1 MITPSKY
8 FFFIAVLAIGS
19 LSAQYS
25 ARDRNLVE
33 AGFNRDGS
41 HSVFIE
47 YLKSKD
53 EQKIKAVL
61 LGLANLNDSTF
72 HDEIVSLDFV
82 KYGKYISFALSCNNP
97 SVISLDFLREKAKTV
112 QGTTSK
118 DVFDALGK
126 IGDSTDLKWITE
138 LNAANDAW
146 KAEGVSMAIA
156 NFALRGIKSPQ
167 SQPAL
172 LKILTKRSLDNKT
185 KFLAAYALLRTRPTP
200 EMVDDLKNQLSD
212 VLSGGVFEEEYDL
225 MKYLLLNLRFLQ
237 VSPYSPSEVKN
248 MLPGLPYTVQ
258 IDLVSTLQFFK
269 VEKEKELDALLEL
282 TGNSNENISSSVA
295 SMLKLMVIEPLVID
309 SKIDSFEKALFNHK
323 PGSSTFHELALSIFA
338 ILPQKRDNLISNK
351 EISENVRL
359 QISLISEYPELV
371 NSPFDDLTSIYFE
384 NPERI
389 KLPVVEALAK
399 LYKKELER
407 EKILA
412 FGFEQLKS
420 GYPSVVSTIC
430 EIFDS
435 VYIVTNKEK
444 LSNQILIV
452 VNEELNNSQFLEAH
466 QSLLKLAGLITPE
479 FAQEIK
485 SIFVNSAVSSIRAL
499 SGEKPQKNS
508 STIFELIWNNA
519 FKYKK
524 AVFETDKGSFTLQL
538 FPEYAP
544 VSVGNFSTLAQA
556 GFYRDVIFHRVV
568 PGFVIQAGDPTGTGW
583 GGPGYDIIS
592 EYSPLEYSTGALG
605 MASAGKDTEGSQFF
619 VMQGSFPHLTSRYTL
634 FGRIT
639 DGQSVVDLIPQFS
652 IIKKISLFE

>member
-225 MKYLLLNLRFLQ
+225 MKYLLLNLRFLK

-309 SKIDSFEKALFNHK
+309 SKIDSFEKAFFNHK

>member
-225 MKYLLLNLRFLQ
+225 MKYLLLNLRFLK

-420 GYPSVVSTIC
+420 GYPSVVSTIF

-499 SGEKPQKNS
+499 SGEKPQKNP

>member
-225 MKYLLLNLRFLQ
+225 MKYLLLNLRFLK

-371 NSPFDDLTSIYFE
+371 NSPFDDLSSIYFE

-466 QSLLKLAGLITPE
+466 QSLLKLARLITPE

-499 SGEKPQKNS
+499 SGEKPQKNP

>member
-225 MKYLLLNLRFLQ
+225 MKYLLLNLRFLK

>member
-1 MITPSKY
+1 MITPFKY
-8 FFFIAVLAIGS
+8 LLLVGIIVMS
-19 LSAQYS
+19 TVSAQYS
-25 ARDRNLVE
+25 IRDKNLIE
-33 AGFNRDGS
+33 AGFNRDSGQP
-41 HSVFIE
+41 VFFE

-61 LGLANLNDSTF
+61 LGLANLNDTTF
-72 HDEIVSLDFV
+72 HDEITELDFV
-82 KYGKYISFALSCNNP
+82 KYGKLISFALGCNNP
-97 SVISLDFLREKAKTV
+97 SEISLGFLREKAKSV
-112 QGTTSK
+112 QGTVCR

-146 KAEGVSMAIA
+146 KSEGVSMAIA
-156 NFALRGIKSPQ
+156 NFALRGIRNPQ
-167 SQPAL
+167 SQPSL
-172 LKILTKRSLDNKT
+172 MKILTKRSLDNRT
-185 KFLAAYALLRTRPTP
+185 KFLAAYALLRARPTP
-200 EMVDDLKNQLSD
+200 DMVDELKSQLSD

-225 MKYLLLNLRFLQ
+225 MKYLLLNLRFLK
-237 VSPYSPSEVKN
+237 VSPFSPSEVKN

-258 IDLVSTLQFFK
+258 IDLVSTLQYFK
-269 VEKEKELDALLEL
+269 IENEKDLDALLEL
-282 TGNSNENISSSVA
+282 TNNSNENISSSVA

-309 SKIDSFEKALFNHK
+309 SKMDSFEKVLFIHQ
-323 PGSSTFHELALSIFA
+323 PGSLTFHELAVSIFA
-338 ILPQKRDNLISNK
+338 ILPQKRNDLLSKK
-351 EISENVRL
+351 EIYDNDRL
-359 QISLISEYPELV
+359 QISLISEYPESGK
-371 NSPFDDLTSIYFE
+371 SPFDDLTSIYFD

-407 EKILA
+407 DKILS

-435 VYIVTNKEK
+435 VYIFNNKEK
-444 LSNQILIV
+444 LANQIVIV
-452 VNEELNNSQFLEAH
+452 VNEELNNAGFLEAH
-466 QSLLKLAGLITPE
+466 QSLLKLAGSISPE
-479 FAQEIK
+479 FSQEIK
-485 SIFVNSAVSSIRAL
+485 SILVNSAVSSIRTL
-499 SGEKPQKNS
+499 SGEKPQKKS
-508 STIFELIWNNA
+508 STVFEAIWNNA

-544 VSVGNFSTLAQA
+544 ISVGNFSTLAQA

-583 GGPGYDIIS
+583 GGPGYDIVS

-605 MASAGKDTEGSQFF
+605 MASAGRDTEGSQFF

-634 FGRIT
+634 FGKIT
-639 DGQSVVDLIPQFS
+639 EGQSVVDLIPQFS

>member
-225 MKYLLLNLRFLQ
+225 MKYLLLNLRFLK

-371 NSPFDDLTSIYFE
+371 NSPFDDLTSIFFE